1 MYYRAVS
8 SGLQEALLKEI
19 EAVWGGPIP
28 PKDDPAYADMI
39 RLLRERRP
47 DLLEALYAL
56 EEVPQEQEAQMRAR
70 EGSRR
75 IQQALFMEEDEER
88 RPFLSKEKTHNLFLI
103 GVALAVF
110 LVVGLFLYG
119 IFRPRGG
126 AGEAQAPAAQPQAV
140 SPSPSPQLEP
150 PPSSAELEPPPSS
163 EPASPSAARVE
174 EGVPDLQPP
183 SLPQLPS
190 MEVPPPSLP
199 SPQLVLPPP
208 PQPLSSSG
216 AGGGGEAQRPVPL
229 AGGASGE
236 EASLG
241 PLVVVREGVSSGL
254 AVSQAVPTSF
264 VLLKEG
270 EQANPA
276 KSKEEPQRE
285 EEASRSQ
292 PEPAALSEMRAAL
305 AQVGAAPSGKSQE
318 APQSLFIPVK
328 VLVSPVFTDEVRE
341 APLVVQAGDGRV
353 FLGRFVLQPPFGAF
367 GEVDTVVVGG
377 QSRAATGRVFGRN
390 GQLASV
396 TVEDVAYSLAQ
407 DLLRAAVSGVTR
419 YVQGLEAETRVVLQ
433 GDRVVAERKAPGLLE
448 QVLGSAASVFQM
460 PPGRSSFVRVYRLQ
474 DEELR
479 LLLLP

>member
-103 GVALAVF
+103 GVALVVF

-126 AGEAQAPAAQPQAV
+126 AGEAQAPTAQPQAV
-140 SPSPSPQLEP
+140 SSSPSPQLEP
-150 PPSSAELEPPPSS
+150 PPSSES
-163 EPASPSAARVE
+163 ASPSTARAE
-174 EGVPDLQPP
+174 EGVPDFQPP
-183 SLPQLPS
+183 PLSQLPS

-208 PQPLSSSG
+208 PQPFSSSG

-229 AGGASGE
+229 VVRGSGE

-241 PLVVVREGVSSGL
+241 PLVVVREGVPSGL
-254 AVSQAVPTSF
+254 AASQGVPTAF

-270 EQANPA
+270 ELAKPA
-276 KSKEEPQRE
+276 KSEEEPQRE
-285 EEASRSQ
+285 EGASRSQ
-292 PEPAALSEMRAAL
+292 TEVAALSEMRAAL
-305 AQVGAAPSGKSQE
+305 AQVGAASSSKSQG
-318 APQSLFIPVK
+318 AQSPFIPVR

-390 GQLASV
+390 GQLAPV

-407 DLLRAAVSGVTR
+407 DLLRSAVSGITR

-433 GDRVVAERKAPGLLE
+433 GDQVVAERKAPGLLE

>member
-126 AGEAQAPAAQPQAV
+126 AGEAQAPAAPPLAV

-150 PPSSAELEPPPSS
+150 PPSSVELEPPPSF
-163 EPASPSAARVE
+163 EPALPAAARVE

-208 PQPLSSSG
+208 PQPFSSSG
-216 AGGGGEAQRPVPL
+216 PGGGGEAQRPVPL
-229 AGGASGE
+229 VVGGSGE
-236 EASLG
+236 EASFG
-241 PLVVVREGVSSGL
+241 PLVAVREGVPSGF
-254 AVSQAVPTSF
+254 AASQGVPTAF

-270 EQANPA
+270 EPARLA
-276 KSKEEPQRE
+276 KSEEEPQRE
-285 EEASRSQ
+285 EGAFRSQ
-292 PEPAALSEMRAAL
+292 TEAAALSEMRAAL
-305 AQVGAAPSGKSQE
+305 AQVGSVSSNKSQGAE
-318 APQSLFIPVK
+318 SPFIPVR

-353 FLGRFVLQPPFGAF
+353 FLGRFVLQPPFGVF

-390 GQLASV
+390 GQLAPV

-407 DLLRAAVSGVTR
+407 DLLRAAVGGVTR